1 MVDRCRICGQPAT
14 HEAGSYAFCD
24 AHFERLLRQRRSLWR
39 ADALALLGVLAFVSI
54 VWVLDA
60 LLSPRIDGA
69 WLVGVGL
76 VVSIVPAA
84 LWMILF
90 YQWDRLEPEPK
101 GLVIQVMLLA
111 ALLEAA
117 IGIPAVRDF
126 FDVGAWLDRGLAV
139 QIAGN
144 ILVIGLVQVALIY
157 LTVRLFVYSSPD
169 FNEWTDGILY
179 GTAAGLGVAL
189 VLNVDFI
196 AGSGGAD
203 LGTGAL
209 RVALTALVLSSIG
222 GLVGYFLGHDR
233 LEVRPVWFVPAG
245 AALAAILAGIYWWLR
260 TSVTGGFVGPIPKT
274 WIGLGLAVVLA
285 AVVTVFLASRVRGE
299 LDRAVRRLAVPGGTQ
314 P

>member
-101 GLVIQVMLLA
+101 GLVIQVILLA

-157 LTVRLFVYSSPD
+157 LAVRLFVYSSPD

-203 LGTGAL
+203 LRTRAPP
-209 RVALTALVLSSIG
+209 VSLTPL
-222 GLVGYFLGHDR
+222 
-233 LEVRPVWFVPAG
+233 
-245 AALAAILAGIYWWLR
+245 
-260 TSVTGGFVGPIPKT
+260 
-274 WIGLGLAVVLA
+274 
-285 AVVTVFLASRVRGE
+285 
-299 LDRAVRRLAVPGGTQ
+299 
-314 P
+314 